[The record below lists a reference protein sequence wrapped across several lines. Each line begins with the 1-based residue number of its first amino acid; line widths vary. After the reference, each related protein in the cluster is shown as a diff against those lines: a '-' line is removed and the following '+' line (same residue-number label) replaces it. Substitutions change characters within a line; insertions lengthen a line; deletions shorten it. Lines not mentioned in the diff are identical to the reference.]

1 MDTNGLWYAPNNT
14 VPFLSVALSPEAMV
28 SGDIDSN
35 GKDDVIVS
43 INGFG
48 TLAFKNLSALESLDA
63 GVALD
68 IATGNVD
75 GN

>member
-1 MDTNGLWYAPNNT
+1 MDTNGLWYALNST

-48 TLAFKNLSALESLDA
+48 TLAFKNLSVLESLDA

-68 IATGNVD
+68 IAIGNVD